1 MYGGV
6 KRGVLGVQTLAY
18 RSEDVFSNDLYI
30 AINRLEMLKTIQGN
44 GKNLSLLGEHF
55 DSGGL

>member
-1 MYGGV
+1 M
-6 KRGVLGVQTLAY
+6 QTLAY